1 MTNRE
6 AYKNA
11 FRGCQYERG
20 DLCGFIQRNLLRTYG
35 LCCPDVGCDECSK
48 FFQSW
53 LDSEYEGPESEI
65 ERAKMVV
72 IKTEFV
78 ELPECC
84 EACCYFWS
92 RPHPRDG
99 WMDLCELCGERIDA
113 DGCKDDGWC
122 YDGNKRPDNCPL
134 MEVEDDN

>member
-65 ERAKMVV
+65 ERARMVV

-78 ELPECC
+78 ELPEYC
-84 EACCYFWS
+84 EACCYFGS

-99 WMDLCELCGERIDA
+99 WIYANYAARESTLTGVKMTAGVTTET
-113 DGCKDDGWC
+113 KD
-122 YDGNKRPDNCPL
+122 PIIAH
-134 MEVEDDN
+134 